1 MGKRSSFLKLPK
13 TKQASIT
20 QVSSLGSDSQPVPV
34 LFNFHT
40 GTEKHCKT
48 VGSGCYL
55 CPLVPFGGRY
65 RVSGK
70 RQELCGVSGTE
81 EEEMRSA
88 PSRETA
94 LLGR

>member
-40 GTEKHCKT
+40 GTET
-48 VGSGCYL
+48 LQDGGVWL
-55 CPLVPFGGRY
+55 LPLPFGAVR
-65 RVSGK
+65 
-70 RQELCGVSGTE
+70 RQV
-81 EEEMRSA
+81 
-88 PSRETA
+88 PSV
-94 LLGR
+94 G